1 MNEWAGSLGSETALK
16 TSFREHSHGDSRIQP
31 RETSRRKMRG
41 FTLVELLAVLIIVAI
56 LAGIGTPIY
65 LGYVRGA
72 RSADAQTTISAIVT
86 ANKVYYQKYEKYT
99 SDVAELEKRRLITMD
114 EGTQSKW
121 NFEIGAAGKDFTTV
135 QATSSE
141 DMEGGAGKVVT
152 FNVKEGKFSG
162 YGTDEDIED

>member
-1 MNEWAGSLGSETALK
+1 MRKDGAGIEERDGCGAKASVKGDGSG
-16 TSFREHSHGDSRIQP
+16 RSR
-31 RETSRRKMRG
+31 SSRG

-72 RSADAQTTISAIVT
+72 RSADAQTSISAIVT

-99 SDVAELEKRRLITMD
+99 SDLSELEKRKLVTID

-135 QATSSE
+135 QATSTE
-141 DMEGGAGKVVT
+141 EMEGGAGKVVT
-152 FNVKEGKFSG
+152 FTVKEGKFSG
-162 YGTDEDIED
+162 YGTDDDEEE